1 MTKYYLPFEKP
12 IADLD
17 KKIDEMEKE
26 SQTKKLDLS
35 QELGPIKEK
44 LSETIRQVYSQLTP
58 WETVLVARHPER
70 PKLMDYIRTLI
81 PDYVY
86 FCGDRHMTDD
96 AAIYGA
102 MGTFQN
108 KPIMMI
114 GHNKGKDTKEN
125 IQNNFGMPNPEGY
138 RKAIRLLHLAEKF
151 HCPVVFMV
159 DTQGA
164 YPGIAAEE
172 HGQSEA
178 IAYNLRELFSIQVP
192 ILVIVTGE
200 GGSGGALGIGIGD
213 KILMMQYAIYSVISP
228 ESCSNI
234 LYRDISKASQFS
246 EKLKITSQDLLRFGL
261 IDDILQEPSGG
272 AHRDPKAIMET
283 VKREIQ
289 FFLDEQMPLNQK
301 TRLTERMEKFLKMA
315 SYETTLNLFQ
325 SQS

>member
-1 MTKYYLPFEKP
+1 MMKYYLPFEKP

-17 KKIDEMEKE
+17 NKIEEMEKE
-26 SQTKKLDLS
+26 SQTKKIDLS
-35 QELGPIKEK
+35 HEINLVKQELTEAIK
-44 LSETIRQVYSQLTP
+44 LVYSHLTP
-58 WETVLVARHPER
+58 WETVLIARHPER
-70 PKLMDYIRTLI
+70 PKLIDYIRILF

-86 FCGDRHMTDD
+86 FCGDRHYLDD
-96 AAIYGA
+96 SAIYGA
-102 MGTFQN
+102 IGTFQN
-108 KPIMMI
+108 QPIMMI

-138 RKAIRLLHLAEKF
+138 RKAIRLMRLAEKF
-151 HCPVVFMV
+151 HCPVVLMV

-213 KILMMQYAIYSVISP
+213 KVLMLQYAIYSVISP

-261 IDDILQEPSGG
+261 IDDILQEPLGG
-272 AHRDPKAIMET
+272 AHRDPKAVMET
-283 VKREIQ
+283 IRKEIQ
-289 FFLDEQMPLNQK
+289 YFLDEQMPLNKK

>member
-1 MTKYYLPFEKP
+1 MMKYYLPFEKA
-12 IADLD
+12 IAELD
-17 KKIDEMEKE
+17 KKIQEMEQE
-26 SQTKKLDLS
+26 CLLKKIDQSDEISLLK
-35 QELGPIKEK
+35 QELA
-44 LSETIRQVYSQLTP
+44 ETIHTAYSHITP
-58 WETVLVARHPER
+58 WETVLIARHPER
-70 PKLMDYIRTLI
+70 PKLIDYIRYLI

-86 FCGDRHMTDD
+86 FCGDRHGFEDS
-96 AAIYGA
+96 AIYGA
-102 MGTFQN
+102 MGTFLNQ
-108 KPIMMI
+108 PIMVI

-138 RKAIRLLHLAEKF
+138 RKAIRLMHLAEKF
-151 HCPVVFMV
+151 HCPVVLLV

-178 IAYNLRELFSIQVP
+178 IAYNLRELFTIQVP
-192 ILVIVTGE
+192 ILVIITGE

-213 KILMMQYAIYSVISP
+213 KVLMLQYAIYSVISP

-246 EKLKITSQDLLRFGL
+246 ERLKITSQDLLSFGL
-261 IDDILQEPSGG
+261 IDDILQEPPGG
-272 AHRDPKAIMET
+272 AHRDPKAVMDAM
-283 VKREIQ
+283 KNEIQ
-289 FFLDEQMPLNQK
+289 FFLDEQLPLQNQ
-301 TRLTERMEKFLKMA
+301 TRLTQRSEKFLKMA